1 MLKRQTYHLNPQD
14 TGQPRGIGINILFNN
29 GNSVFN
35 QTFTTKDQVKSNLIN
50 YILTDKGERMFNPT
64 FGGNLRKFI
73 FEQITT
79 GNLGLL
85 KQDIQESLNL
95 YFPNVIVEALNILPD
110 TDNNQVD
117 VTLKYSILD
126 TGINDT
132 IQIQFT

>member
-1 MLKRQTYHLNPQD
+1 MAFGAKKIFPLDTKPSVGVGVALPFNAPGVFRTTY
-14 TGQPRGIGINILFNN
+14 
-29 GNSVFN
+29 
-35 QTFTTKDQVKSNLIN
+35 TTQESIKYNLIN
-50 YILTDKGERMFNPT
+50 FFLTNQPERYLNPL
-64 FGGNLRKFI
+64 FGGNLRKFV

-95 YFPNVIVEALNILPD
+95 YFPNVVVEALTILPD

-117 VTLKYSILD
+117 IVLKYSIQD

-132 IQIQFT
+132 IEIQLT

>member
-1 MLKRQTYHLNPQD
+1 MAFGAKKIFPLDTKPSVGVGVALPFNAPGVFRTTY
-14 TGQPRGIGINILFNN
+14 
-29 GNSVFN
+29 
-35 QTFTTKDQVKSNLIN
+35 TTQESIKYNLIN
-50 YILTDKGERMFNPT
+50 FFLTNQPERYLNPT
-64 FGGNLRKFI
+64 FGGNLRKFV

-95 YFPNVIVEALNILPD
+95 YFPNVVVEALTILPD

-117 VTLKYSILD
+117 IVLKYSIQD

-132 IQIQFT
+132 IEIQLT

>member
-1 MLKRQTYHLNPQD
+1 MAFGAKKIFPLDTKPSVGVGVALPFNAPGVFRTTY
-14 TGQPRGIGINILFNN
+14 
-29 GNSVFN
+29 
-35 QTFTTKDQVKSNLIN
+35 TTQESIKYNLIN
-50 YILTDKGERMFNPT
+50 FFLTNQPERYLNPT
-64 FGGNLRKFI
+64 FGGNLRKFV

-95 YFPNVIVEALNILPD
+95 YFPNVVIEALTILPD

-117 VTLKYSILD
+117 IVLKYSIQD

-132 IQIQFT
+132 IEIQLT